1 MAGDSDFHQWTKTFN
16 TQHFNYS
23 LAVLCI
29 TWWRVVEMSCMKN
42 FVHWWKSKTTPTLPL
57 IAWWMTFSECWGW
70 RKKWFCYAQTNS
82 NVWFSWCLW
91 DFVIA
96 KQTKYVIL
104 NGQLSCI
111 DMVQDSP
118 WSNRVLQAL
127 LTWNSSTQ
135 LNSLSLLLGR
145 GPRLRSRPSA
155 PLSHT
160 ANGTDWPAYELRCC
174 FPTVVS
180 SLRVSTWGCGIG
192 RKGC

>member
-1 MAGDSDFHQWTKTFN
+1 MKSSWNVMHEKFCSLVKVQNNSN
-16 TQHFNYS
+16 TTSYC
-23 LAVLCI
+23 VMDDI
-29 TWWRVVEMSCMKN
+29 
-42 FVHWWKSKTTPTLPL
+42 
-57 IAWWMTFSECWGW
+57 SECWGW

-180 SLRVSTWGCGIG
+180 SLRVST
-192 RKGC
+192 